1 MKDRRVWVY
10 RGFLTFNKSYA
21 EEKMKKVLTIL
32 LILLVGVAVGTTW
45 ADDIKKVRI
54 GTEGA
59 YPPFNFIDQSG
70 KLQGFDIDIADALCK
85 AAGVECEYVTQD
97 WDGMIP
103 GLLAKKYDAIIASM
117 SITEERKQRVDFT
130 NKYYQ
135 TPARFV
141 TKKGTDIQINKEGLA
156 GKTVGVQRATVSE
169 NFIRDNFGQDID
181 IKSYATQDE
190 ANMDLVSGRLNL
202 VFADAVVLME
212 GFLNTDAGKDY
223 DFIGP
228 GYTNKEW
235 FGDGIGIAVRKGEDD
250 LLKMLNNAIEKI
262 RADGTYKKIN
272 DKYFNFDVYGE

>member
-1 MKDRRVWVY
+1 
-10 RGFLTFNKSYA
+10 
-21 EEKMKKVLTIL
+21 MKKVLLVL
-32 LILLVGVAVGTTW
+32 LVLLVGIASGVAW
-45 ADDIKKVRI
+45 ASDIQKVRI

-59 YPPFNFIDQSG
+59 YPPVNFIDPNG
-70 KLQGFDIDIADALCK
+70 KLQGFDIDIANALCE
-85 AAGVECEYVTQD
+85 AAGVQCEFVTQD

-117 SITEERKQRVDFT
+117 SITEERKQKVDFT

-135 TPARFV
+135 TPARFA
-141 TKKGTDIQINKEGLA
+141 TKKGNDIQISQEGLA

-169 NFIRDNFGQDID
+169 NFIRDNFGKNIV

-190 ANMDLVSGRLNL
+190 ANMDLVSGRLDL

-235 FGDGIGIAVRKGEDD
+235 FGDGIGIAIRKGEED
-250 LLKMLNNAIEKI
+250 LRKLLNDAIVKI
-262 RADGTYKKIN
+262 RTDGTYKKIN
-272 DKYFNFDVYGE
+272 DKYFNFDVYGDE

>member
-1 MKDRRVWVY
+1 
-10 RGFLTFNKSYA
+10 
-21 EEKMKKVLTIL
+21 MKKVLLIL
-32 LILLVGVAVGTTW
+32 LIMLAGIAVSTTW
-45 ADDIKKVRI
+45 ASDIKKVRI

-59 YPPFNFIDQSG
+59 YPPFNFIDPSG
-70 KLQGFDIDIADALCK
+70 KLQGFDIDIANALCE
-85 AAGVECEYVTQD
+85 AGGVQCEFVIQD

-103 GLLAKKYDAIIASM
+103 GLMAKKYDAIIASM
-117 SITEERKQRVDFT
+117 SITEERKQRVNFT
-130 NKYYQ
+130 DKYYQ

-141 TKKGTDIQINKEGLA
+141 AKKGADIQISKEGLA

-169 NFIRDNFGQDID
+169 NFIRDNFGKNVN

-190 ANMDLVSGRLNL
+190 ANMDLVSKRLDL

-223 DFIGP
+223 EFVGP

-250 LLKMLNNAIEKI
+250 LLKMFNDAIEKI
-262 RADGTYKKIN
+262 REDSTYKKIN
-272 DKYFNFDVYGE
+272 DKYFDFDVYGEK

>member
-1 MKDRRVWVY
+1 
-10 RGFLTFNKSYA
+10 
-21 EEKMKKVLTIL
+21 MKKVLTIL

-45 ADDIKKVRI
+45 ATDIKKVRI

-59 YPPFNFIDQSG
+59 YPPFNFIDPSG
-70 KLQGFDIDIADALCK
+70 KLQGFDIDIANALCE
-85 AAGVECEYVTQD
+85 AAGVQCEFVTQD

-141 TKKGTDIQINKEGLA
+141 AKKGSDIQISKEGIS

-169 NFIRDNFGQDID
+169 NFIRDNFGQNIN

-190 ANMDLVSGRLNL
+190 ANMDLVSGRLDL

-212 GFLNTDAGKDY
+212 GFLSTDAGKDY
-223 DFIGP
+223 EFIGP

-235 FGDGIGIAVRKGEDD
+235 FGDGIGIAVRKGEED
-250 LLKMLNNAIEKI
+250 LLKLLNDAIEKI

-272 DKYFNFDVYGE
+272 DKYFNFDVYGDE

>member
-1 MKDRRVWVY
+1 
-10 RGFLTFNKSYA
+10 
-21 EEKMKKVLTIL
+21 MKKVLTIL
-32 LILLVGVAVGTTW
+32 LILLLGVAVGITW

-141 TKKGTDIQINKEGLA
+141 TKKGTDIQISKEGLA

-235 FGDGIGIAVRKGEDD
+235 FGDGIGIAIRKGEDD
-250 LLKMLNNAIEKI
+250 LLKMFNNAIEKI

>member
-1 MKDRRVWVY
+1 
-10 RGFLTFNKSYA
+10 
-21 EEKMKKVLTIL
+21 MKKVLSIL
-32 LILLVGVAVGTTW
+32 LILLVGIAIGTTW
-45 ADDIKKVRI
+45 ASDIEKVRI

-59 YPPFNFIDQSG
+59 YPPFNFIDPNG
-70 KLQGFDIDIADALCK
+70 KLQGFDIDIANALCE
-85 AAGVECEYVTQD
+85 AAGVQCEFVTQD

-141 TKKGTDIQINKEGLA
+141 VKKGTDIQISQEGLA

-169 NFIRDNFGQDID
+169 NFIRDNFGQNIT

-190 ANMDLVSGRLNL
+190 ANMDLVSGRLDL

-235 FGDGIGIAVRKGEDD
+235 FGDGIGIAVRKGEED
-250 LLKMLNNAIEKI
+250 LRKLLNDAIEKI

-272 DKYFNFDVYGE
+272 DKYFNFDVYGDE

>member
-1 MKDRRVWVY
+1 
-10 RGFLTFNKSYA
+10 
-21 EEKMKKVLTIL
+21 MKKVLSIL
-32 LILLVGVAVGTTW
+32 LILLAGIAVGTSW
-45 ADDIKKVRI
+45 ASEIKKIRI

-70 KLQGFDIDIADALCK
+70 KLQGFDIDIANALCET
-85 AAGVECEYVTQD
+85 AEVQCEFVTQD

-141 TKKGTDIQINKEGLA
+141 VKKGTDIQIDKEGLA

-169 NFIRDNFGQDID
+169 NFIRDNFGENID

-235 FGDGIGIAVRKGEDD
+235 FGDGIGIAVRKGEDH
-250 LLKMLNNAIEKI
+250 LMKMLNDAIEKI

-272 DKYFNFDVYGE
+272 DKYFNFDVYGEE

>member
-1 MKDRRVWVY
+1 
-10 RGFLTFNKSYA
+10 
-21 EEKMKKVLTIL
+21 MKKVLSIL
-32 LILLVGVAVGTTW
+32 LILLVAIAVGTAW
-45 ADDIKKVRI
+45 ASDIQKVRI

-59 YPPFNFIDQSG
+59 YPPFNFIDPSG
-70 KLQGFDIDIADALCK
+70 KLQGFDIDIANALCE
-85 AAGVECEYVTQD
+85 AAGVQCEFVTQD

-141 TKKGTDIQINKEGLA
+141 AKKGTDIQISQEGLT
-156 GKTVGVQRATVSE
+156 GKTVGVQRATVSD
-169 NFIRDNFGQDID
+169 NFIRDNFGQNIT

-190 ANMDLVSGRLNL
+190 ANMDLVSGRLDL

-235 FGDGIGIAVRKGEDD
+235 FGEGIGIAVRKGEED
-250 LLKMLNNAIEKI
+250 LIKLLNGAIEKI
-262 RADGTYKKIN
+262 RADGTYKKLN
-272 DKYFNFDVYGE
+272 DKYFNFDVYGDE

>member
-1 MKDRRVWVY
+1 
-10 RGFLTFNKSYA
+10 
-21 EEKMKKVLTIL
+21 MKKILSIL
-32 LILLVGVAVGTTW
+32 LILLVGVAVGTSW
-45 ADDIKKVRI
+45 ASDIKKVRI

-59 YPPFNFIDQSG
+59 YPPFNFIDPNG
-70 KLQGFDIDIADALCK
+70 KLQGFDIDIANALCE
-85 AAGVECEYVTQD
+85 AAGVQCEFVTQD

-103 GLLAKKYDAIIASM
+103 GLLAQKYDAIIASM

-141 TKKGTDIQINKEGLA
+141 TKKGTDIQISEEGLA

-169 NFIRDNFGQDID
+169 NFIRDNFGKNIN

-190 ANMDLVSGRLNL
+190 ANMDLVSGRLDL

-228 GYTNKEW
+228 GYTNREW
-235 FGDGIGIAVRKGEDD
+235 FGDGIGIAIRKGEDD
-250 LLKMLNNAIEKI
+250 LRKLLNDAIEKI
-262 RADGTYKKIN
+262 RADSIYKQIN
-272 DKYFNFDVYGE
+272 DKYFNFDVYGEE

>member
-1 MKDRRVWVY
+1 
-10 RGFLTFNKSYA
+10 
-21 EEKMKKVLTIL
+21 MKKVLSIL
-32 LILLVGVAVGTTW
+32 LILLVGIAVGTTW
-45 ADDIKKVRI
+45 ASDIKKVRI

-59 YPPFNFIDQSG
+59 YPPFNFIDPNG
-70 KLQGFDIDIADALCK
+70 KLQGFDIDIANALCE
-85 AAGVECEYVTQD
+85 AAGVQCEFVTQD

-117 SITEERKQRVDFT
+117 SITQERKQRVDFT

-141 TKKGTDIQINKEGLA
+141 VKKGTDIQISQEGLA

-169 NFIRDNFGQDID
+169 NFIRDNFGQNIT

-190 ANMDLVSGRLNL
+190 ANMDLVSGRLDL

-235 FGDGIGIAVRKGEDD
+235 FGDGIGIAVRKGEED
-250 LLKMLNNAIEKI
+250 LRKLLNDAIEKI

-272 DKYFNFDVYGE
+272 DKYFNFDVYGDQ

>member
-1 MKDRRVWVY
+1 
-10 RGFLTFNKSYA
+10 
-21 EEKMKKVLTIL
+21 MKKVLTIL

-70 KLQGFDIDIADALCK
+70 KLQGFDIDIANALCE
-85 AAGVECEYVTQD
+85 AAEVQCEFVTQD

-117 SITEERKQRVDFT
+117 SITEERKQKVDFT

-141 TKKGTDIQINKEGLA
+141 AKKGTDIQISQEGLA

-169 NFIRDNFGQDID
+169 NFIRDNFGQNID

-228 GYTNKEW
+228 GYTEKEW
-235 FGDGIGIAVRKGEDD
+235 FGDGIGIAVRKGEED
-250 LLKMLNNAIEKI
+250 LRKLLNDAIEKI

-272 DKYFNFDVYGE
+272 DKYFNFDVYGEE

>member
-1 MKDRRVWVY
+1 
-10 RGFLTFNKSYA
+10 
-21 EEKMKKVLTIL
+21 MKKVFSIL
-32 LILLVGVAVGTTW
+32 LILLVGIAVGTTW
-45 ADDIKKVRI
+45 ASDIEKVRI

-59 YPPFNFIDQSG
+59 YPPFNFIDPNG
-70 KLQGFDIDIADALCK
+70 KLQGFDIDIANALCE
-85 AAGVECEYVTQD
+85 AAGVQCEFVTQD

-141 TKKGTDIQINKEGLA
+141 VKKGTDIQISQEGLA

-169 NFIRDNFGQDID
+169 NFIRDNFGQNVTV
-181 IKSYATQDE
+181 KSYATQDE
-190 ANMDLVSGRLNL
+190 ANMDLVSGRLDL

-235 FGDGIGIAVRKGEDD
+235 FGDGIGIAVRKGEKD
-250 LLKMLNNAIEKI
+250 LQKLLNDAIEKI

-272 DKYFNFDVYGE
+272 DKYFNFDVYGDE

>member
-1 MKDRRVWVY
+1 
-10 RGFLTFNKSYA
+10 
-21 EEKMKKVLTIL
+21 MKKVLSIL
-32 LILLVGVAVGTTW
+32 LILLVGIAVGTTW
-45 ADDIKKVRI
+45 ASDIKKVRI

-70 KLQGFDIDIADALCK
+70 KLQGFDIDIANALCE
-85 AAGVECEYVTQD
+85 AAGVQCEFVTQD

-117 SITEERKQRVDFT
+117 SITEERKQKVDFT

-141 TKKGTDIQINKEGLA
+141 AKKGTDIQISQEGLA

-169 NFIRDNFGQDID
+169 NFIRDNFGQNID

-228 GYTNKEW
+228 GYTDKEW
-235 FGDGIGIAVRKGEDD
+235 FGDGIGIAVRKGEED
-250 LLKMLNNAIEKI
+250 LRKLLNDAIEKI

-272 DKYFNFDVYGE
+272 DKYFNFDVYGDE

>member
-1 MKDRRVWVY
+1 
-10 RGFLTFNKSYA
+10 
-21 EEKMKKVLTIL
+21 MKKVLL
-32 LILLVGVAVGTTW
+32 VLLVILVGIASGVTW
-45 ADDIKKVRI
+45 ASDIQKVRI

-59 YPPFNFIDQSG
+59 YPPFNFIDPNG
-70 KLQGFDIDIADALCK
+70 KLQGFDIDIANALCE
-85 AAGVECEYVTQD
+85 AAGVQCEFVTQD

-117 SITEERKQRVDFT
+117 SITEERKQKVDFT

-135 TPARFV
+135 TPARFAA
-141 TKKGTDIQINKEGLA
+141 KKGTDIQISQEGLA

-169 NFIRDNFGQDID
+169 NFIRDNFGKNIV

-190 ANMDLVSGRLNL
+190 ANMDLVSGRLDL

-235 FGDGIGIAVRKGEDD
+235 FGDGIGIAIRKGEED
-250 LLKMLNNAIEKI
+250 LRKLLNDAIVKI
-262 RADGTYKKIN
+262 RTDGTYKKIN
-272 DKYFNFDVYGE
+272 DKYFNFDVYGDE